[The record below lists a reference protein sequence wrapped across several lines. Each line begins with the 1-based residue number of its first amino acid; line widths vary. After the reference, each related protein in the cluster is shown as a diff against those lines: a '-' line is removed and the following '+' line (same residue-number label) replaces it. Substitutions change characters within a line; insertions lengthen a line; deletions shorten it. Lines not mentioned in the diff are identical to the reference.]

1 MIWKS
6 LGART
11 ASTVILVPMVVGLFW
26 YGGIPLLFFLL
37 TVTLIMAFEW
47 DRLNAVS
54 VTKLAFFGLAG
65 FSIAALVSMKIFG
78 YPSVLAIL
86 GLAIIGQIVV
96 TWRENRSVLIG
107 AIGPIYIILPVCTL
121 LWLADLPKVGSGIVF
136 WLMVSVWTTDVFA
149 YFVGGLLGGPKLAPR
164 ISPGKTWSGLMGGV
178 LAATVIGG
186 LLYGMFIPFD
196 VLEISLQ
203 NFLLAALMAISAQ
216 IGDLGESWLKRKQMV
231 KDSGKLIPG
240 HGGLL
245 DRVDG
250 LILSTPLL
258 AFLVFLANDNWFG

>member
-1 MIWKS
+1 M
-6 LGART
+6 
-11 ASTVILVPMVVGLFW
+11 
-26 YGGIPLLFFLL
+26 
-37 TVTLIMAFEW
+37 
-47 DRLNAVS
+47 
-54 VTKLAFFGLAG
+54 
-65 FSIAALVSMKIFG
+65 
-78 YPSVLAIL
+78 
-86 GLAIIGQIVV
+86 
-96 TWRENRSVLIG
+96 
-107 AIGPIYIILPVCTL
+107 
-121 LWLADLPKVGSGIVF
+121 
-136 WLMVSVWTTDVFA
+136 FA

-203 NFLLAALMAISAQ
+203 NVLLAALMAISAQ

>member
-1 MIWKS
+1 M
-6 LGART
+6 
-11 ASTVILVPMVVGLFW
+11 
-26 YGGIPLLFFLL
+26 
-37 TVTLIMAFEW
+37 
-47 DRLNAVS
+47 
-54 VTKLAFFGLAG
+54 
-65 FSIAALVSMKIFG
+65 
-78 YPSVLAIL
+78 
-86 GLAIIGQIVV
+86 
-96 TWRENRSVLIG
+96 
-107 AIGPIYIILPVCTL
+107 
-121 LWLADLPKVGSGIVF
+121 
-136 WLMVSVWTTDVFA
+136 
-149 YFVGGLLGGPKLAPR
+149 
-164 ISPGKTWSGLMGGV
+164 
-178 LAATVIGG
+178 IGG